1 MEGIHIWLNC
11 GNFHLSKSYGYLDC
25 IQLAMLPEWLEE
37 ITTIRT
43 AEFSGSTERA
53 SSRSLRAALRFPPTR
68 SMCAYAYISPTAISQ
83 V

>member
-1 MEGIHIWLNC
+1 
-11 GNFHLSKSYGYLDC
+11 
-25 IQLAMLPEWLEE
+25 MLPGWLEE

-53 SSRSLRAALRFPPTR
+53 SSRSLRAALRFPPIR

-83 V
+83 LSELLIQTRNNLTRKLGALRNI